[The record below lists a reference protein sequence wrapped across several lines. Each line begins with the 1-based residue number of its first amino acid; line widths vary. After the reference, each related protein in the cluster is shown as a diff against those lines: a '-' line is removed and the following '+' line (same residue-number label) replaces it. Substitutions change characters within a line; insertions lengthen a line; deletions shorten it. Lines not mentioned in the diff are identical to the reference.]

1 MDLKERMQYGRE
13 LREKAEA
20 KGKAPYSV
28 KWNDRRNRYGAY
40 SDLRQ
45 KLLDAIEDSGVSK
58 RSVAMYLGIGA
69 QDLNSYFV
77 GRHGLQYDLVEEI
90 LWLLG
95 K

>member
-1 MDLKERMQYGRE
+1 MQYGRE

-20 KGKAPYSV
+20 KGKPPYSV
-28 KWNDRRNRYGAY
+28 KWNERRNRYGAY

-58 RSVAMYLGIGA
+58 RSVAMYLGIDA
-69 QDLNSYFV
+69 QYLNGYFSQ
-77 GRHGLQYDLVEEI
+77 RQAIPYDLVEEI